1 MPATRDA
8 ARPLKVLLYYPW
20 LYLTSGAERTILEF
34 ARRSRHRV
42 TVYTNE
48 YQPDA
53 TFPELRDV
61 DVRVLG
67 RVPVERTLRGAATAA
82 FRILRQRVDVSE
94 FDVLLVVCEGLGDL
108 ITLRHPKIPALCLC
122 LTPLRI
128 VFDPVYRATY
138 LSRHGLL
145 HRLAIG
151 AGSTLFRV
159 VDRLAWR
166 RYRRVFP
173 ISGEVRRRILDGKLA
188 GAERLRVLHPGVELS
203 AFAPSPPREKTFFV
217 PGRIM
222 WTKNLE
228 LAIDAFRLFL
238 ASAPDRDGWRLR
250 IAGIVDQKSEPYLA
264 KLRERAADEPAI
276 TFEIRP
282 PDERMRESYRD
293 CFATL
298 FTAFNEDWGLVLIE
312 AMASG
317 KPAVAVNRGGPLE
330 IVRHGQDGLLAPPD
344 PRAFAD
350 AMLRLAFEPGLH
362 ASLAAQGP
370 ASAAQFGWE
379 PFVQG
384 LDDAIELELAPRA
397 PAKDAVSWKEA
408 RA

>member
-1 MPATRDA
+1 MRATRSPGP
-8 ARPLKVLLYYPW
+8 RLNVLLYYPW
-20 LYLTSGAERTILEF
+20 LYLTSGAERTILEI

-48 YQPDA
+48 YQPES

-82 FRILRQRVDVSE
+82 FRILLQRVDVSE

-108 ITLRHPKIPALCLC
+108 MTLRHPKIPAVCLC

-128 VFDPVYRATY
+128 VFDPVYRSAY
-138 LSRHGLL
+138 LAKHGLL
-145 HRLAIG
+145 HRTAIG
-151 AGSTLFRV
+151 AASAVFRL

-173 ISGEVRRRILDGKLA
+173 ISHEVRRRIVDGGLA
-188 GAERLRVLHPGVELS
+188 DPGRLRVMHPGIDLS

-238 ASAPDRDGWRLR
+238 ASAPDRDGWQLR
-250 IAGIVDQKSEPYLA
+250 IAGIVDRKSEPYLA
-264 KLRERAADEPAI
+264 RLRERAAGEPAI

-282 PDERMRESYRD
+282 SDARMRESYRD

-317 KPAVAVNRGGPLE
+317 KPAVAVNRGGPTE

-344 PRAFAD
+344 APAFAD

-362 ASLAAQGP
+362 AALAAEGP
-370 ASAAQFGWE
+370 ARAACFGWE
-379 PFVQG
+379 PFIRD
-384 LDDAIELELAPRA
+384 LDDAIEIELAPGA
-397 PAKDAVSWKEA
+397 PANDAVSWKEA